1 MKVGSR
7 VGAGVV
13 AASAAA
19 LVGSVLAPV
28 TSGAAVV
35 GAAPVGAAAPA
46 TVTVRPLASPMRQVS
61 RFPYPPTTGD
71 CVRIAGV
78 ACYAPAQ
85 YQRAYDMVPLYNAGL
100 TGRGSTIVI
109 VDAFGSP
116 TIEHDLQVFDH
127 AFGLPAPA
135 AFDILQP
142 AGKVPAYDGSVDRR
156 GWAGETTLDVEWA
169 HAMAPGAKIVLV
181 ETPVTE
187 TEGVQGFPE
196 IVKAENYVLD
206 HNIGDVI
213 SQSFGATEQTFPS
226 KQSLLNLRSAFV
238 NAQAKRVPVL
248 GSSGDA
254 GATNAKAN
262 GVDLYP
268 FRVNSWPSSDPLVTS
283 IGGTQLHLDARGD
296 RTAPDN
302 VWNDTAT
309 LGSPSSGGGGLST
322 VFGRPGFQNPVQNV
336 VGAHRGTPD
345 ISLSAAVDG
354 GALTYHSYG
363 GEAAGWEIVG
373 GTSEASPLFSG
384 VVAIA
389 TQAAGHRLGPLNPKL
404 YAIGSGGQGI
414 PDINRGNN
422 TVSFKQNGKTV
433 TVRGFQA
440 VNGYDLSS
448 GLGTVD
454 GLGLVAS
461 LIR

>member
-1 MKVGSR
+1 VKARTR

-13 AASAAA
+13 AASAA
-19 LVGSVLAPV
+19 VLLA
-28 TSGAAVV
+28 AAVTPAAT
-35 GAAPVGAAAPA
+35 GATLGAPA
-46 TVTVRPLASPMRQVS
+46 PGAKSVGTVTVRPLAAPMKKVS
-61 RFPYPPTTGD
+61 DFPYPPTTAD
-71 CVRIAGV
+71 CLASAGV

-116 TIEHDLQVFDH
+116 TIQHDLGVFDH
-127 AFGLPAPA
+127 AFGLAAPPK
-135 AFDILQP
+135 FDILQP
-142 AGKVPAYDGSVDRR
+142 AGKVPAYDSSTDRQ

-169 HAMAPGAKIVLV
+169 HAMAPGANIVLV

-206 HNIGDVI
+206 HGIGDVI

-226 KQSLLNLRSAFV
+226 KQSLLDLRSAFV

-254 GATNAKAN
+254 GATDSQTN

-268 FRVNSWPSSDPLVTS
+268 YRVNSWPSSDPLVTS
-283 IGGTQLHLDARGD
+283 IGGTQLHLDSRGD
-296 RTAPDN
+296 RTAVDN
-302 VWNDTAT
+302 VWNDEAK
-309 LGSPSSGGGGLST
+309 LGSPIAGGGGQSII
-322 VFGRPGFQNPVQNV
+322 FGRPPFQNSVQNV
-336 VGAHRGTPD
+336 VGSHRGTPD

-354 GALTYHSYG
+354 GALTYGSYG
-363 GEAAGWEIVG
+363 GEPAGWSIVG

-384 VVAIA
+384 IVAIA
-389 TQAAGHRLGPLNPKL
+389 TQAAGHRLGTLNPRL

-414 PDINRGNN
+414 PDITRGNN

-433 TVRGFQA
+433 TVQGFA
-440 VNGYDLSS
+440 AGKGYDLSS

-461 LIR
+461 LAQ